1 MVKVLLFSFEP
12 SFGQFTMLLV
22 EGSSETGLFRHLS
35 NRISCSPYV
44 QNYFNYERQ
53 IFLKRFKIESKFRK
67 FKEKTENIFR
77 FRDKC
82 YYNLKIFL

>member
-53 IFLKRFKIESKFRK
+53 IFFKKVQNWI
-67 FKEKTENIFR
+67 
-77 FRDKC
+77 
-82 YYNLKIFL
+82 